1 MLQVQKM
8 LQLEGQKN
16 SDLPDENKMPPFIFC
31 VNLVLPG
38 PPNYHLCMYFAV
50 DDFDQ
55 LGISK
60 SLKNRKKKQYSTS
73 LEKFLFGS
81 SDEYRNKVLKM
92 IPRVTEGSFLLKTAV
107 GNKPFILGKYLEQKY
122 VKDDRYLE
130 AIVDVSSSP
139 ITQKLLGLSSVY
151 VSIIPTTQLNTV
163 C

>member
-1 MLQVQKM
+1 
-8 LQLEGQKN
+8 
-16 SDLPDENKMPPFIFC
+16 
-31 VNLVLPG
+31 
-38 PPNYHLCMYFAV
+38 MYFAV